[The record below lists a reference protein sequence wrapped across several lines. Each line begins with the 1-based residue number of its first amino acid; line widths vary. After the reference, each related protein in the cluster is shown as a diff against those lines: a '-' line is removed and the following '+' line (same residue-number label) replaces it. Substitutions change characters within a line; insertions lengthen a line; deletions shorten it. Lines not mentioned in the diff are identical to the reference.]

1 MEEQVYDMIR
11 EMETLRQTQ
20 KKMLEIKHTVT
31 ERKNVFDT
39 SIDYGH
45 GKN

>member
-11 EMETLRQTQ
+11 EMETLRQIQ
-20 KKMLEIKHTVT
+20 KKMLEIKRTVT
-31 ERKNVFDT
+31 ERKNVFDA